1 MSAVSCVCI
10 TQTICRTRLLTLSP
24 TDKYT
29 IGPLRPAV
37 VAPFLSHTDTPSICP
52 SYPPLEPIERQLYVM
67 PTIPEAPIQALQF
80 TDDVEENSEQAVD
93 IATVSEWSH
102 DSTELVIG
110 YASGKLVVWRK
121 M

>member
-1 MSAVSCVCI
+1 
-10 TQTICRTRLLTLSP
+10 
-24 TDKYT
+24 
-29 IGPLRPAV
+29 
-37 VAPFLSHTDTPSICP
+37 
-52 SYPPLEPIERQLYVM
+52 
-67 PTIPEAPIQALQF
+67 LQF

>member
-1 MSAVSCVCI
+1 MYHANDLPYSSFNSFTHGQIHEWTASARGGGAVAFAHGHSI
-10 TQTICRTRLLTLSP
+10 DLPLLSASRANRT
-24 TDKYT
+24 
-29 IGPLRPAV
+29 A
-37 VAPFLSHTDTPSICP
+37 
-52 SYPPLEPIERQLYVM
+52 LYVM
-67 PTIPEAPIQALQF
+67 PTIPKAPIQALQF

-93 IATVSEWSH
+93 VATVSKWSH

>member
-1 MSAVSCVCI
+1 
-10 TQTICRTRLLTLSP
+10 
-24 TDKYT
+24 
-29 IGPLRPAV
+29 
-37 VAPFLSHTDTPSICP
+37 
-52 SYPPLEPIERQLYVM
+52 M

-80 TDDVEENSEQAVD
+80 TDNVEENSEQAVD